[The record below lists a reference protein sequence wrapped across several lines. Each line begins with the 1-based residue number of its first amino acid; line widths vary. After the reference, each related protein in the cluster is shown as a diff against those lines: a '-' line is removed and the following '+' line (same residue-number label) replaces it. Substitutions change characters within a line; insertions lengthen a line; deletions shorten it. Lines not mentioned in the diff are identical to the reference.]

1 MEIAVGYKVNK
12 PVESQEEC
20 ANYCEMATAVNNHN
34 RDISDGEHFWEISE
48 IDDYYEVI
56 ESDAYNISD
65 VLESKK
71 TEKIS
76 ESKVELK
83 QYLEMH
89 PLQWI
94 DGEYYSVTEE
104 KQSLLTSNLAAYQI
118 SVAAGNPIDLTWNA
132 TGARCKV
139 WTYENLV
146 ALSLDIV
153 RYVKPFV
160 SKQQD
165 IEIQIKNCK
174 TQNEIDAIK
183 IEY

>member
-1 MEIAVGYKVNK
+1 MEITVGYKINK

-20 ANYCEMATAVNNHN
+20 ANYYEMATAVNNHN
-34 RDISDGEHFWEISE
+34 CKISDGECFWKISE
-48 IDDYYEVI
+48 VDDYYEVV

-76 ESKVELK
+76 ESKSKLK
-83 QYLEMH
+83 GYLETH

-104 KQSLLTSNLAAYQI
+104 KQALLTSNLAAYQI
-118 SVAAGNPIDLTWNA
+118 SVAAGTPIDLTWNT
-132 TGARCKV
+132 TGARCKA
-139 WTYENLV
+139 WTYENLA

-174 TQNEIDAIK
+174 TQDEIDAVK